1 MTYTLKQCVWEITL
15 ECCFSCKHCG
25 SKAGK
30 KRGKELDTQECLKIV
45 NELAELECQR
55 VSLIGGEIFMR
66 KDWDVIVSALTSH
79 KIRTSII
86 TNGFILSDD
95 IIKRLKD
102 SNVTSVAVSL
112 DGTKECHDKLRQLGS
127 FDRAISAIE
136 TLVKNE
142 IPVSVITTLNSK
154 NVYLLKEMY
163 SLLMTKGIS
172 AWQLQACSP
181 MGNAA
186 LLGTDI
192 FFNFNDAIQ
201 FVKHYAKDAP
211 FILGVAHNI
220 GYYTEAEGF
229 LRGNL
234 EGKAHFLGCTAGI
247 TSIGIDSIG
256 NVRGCESMYDD
267 HFVEGNLKEQSLRQI
282 WESPDNFLYNRKATF
297 EMLTGSCKDCAHKIY
312 CMGGCRSYNYFVH
325 KKLYESPNCAKK

>member
-1 MTYTLKQCVWEITL
+1 MKYNLKQCVWEITL

-25 SKAGK
+25 SKGGK
-30 KRGKELDTQECLKIV
+30 KREKELNTQECLKV
-45 NELAELECQR
+45 VTELVELGCQR
-55 VSLIGGEIFMR
+55 VALIGGEIFMR
-66 KDWDVIVSALTSH
+66 NDWDIIVSALTSH
-79 KIRTSII
+79 KIHTSVI

-201 FVKHYAKDAP
+201 FVERYAKDAP

-220 GYYTEAEGF
+220 GYYTEAEGY

-267 HFVEGNLKEQSLRQI
+267 YFIEGNLKEQSLRQI
-282 WESPDNFLYNRKATF
+282 WESPDNFSYNRKAAF
-297 EMLTGSCKDCAHKIY
+297 EMLTGNCKDCAHKIY

-325 KKLYESPNCAKK
+325 KKLYESSNCAKK